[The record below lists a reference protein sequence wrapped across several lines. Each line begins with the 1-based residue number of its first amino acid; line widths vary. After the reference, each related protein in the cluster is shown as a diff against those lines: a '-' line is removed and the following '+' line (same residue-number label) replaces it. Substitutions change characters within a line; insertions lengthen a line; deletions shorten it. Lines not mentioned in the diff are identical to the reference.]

1 MPCIFCIAV
10 FALLAGAL
18 TSARID
24 QLEQDLIDQAVGEVR
39 RTVESSTTTA
49 WELDVA
55 PPVGVTPSSG
65 TPSVPVTVTVYKP
78 YARVRIQLRAHS
90 LTAAEVVAV
99 QDQLAARLGLE
110 IVGRS
115 DEAQEAPV
123 RAAVEEAQRAG
134 QATAVAT
141 PEERQQRRRR

>member
-18 TSARID
+18 TAARID
-24 QLEQDLIDQAVGEVR
+24 QLEQDLASQAVGEVR

-49 WELDVA
+49 WELEVA

-78 YARVRIQLRAHS
+78 YARVRIQLRTHS
-90 LTAAEVVAV
+90 LTPAEVVAV
-99 QDQLAARLGLE
+99 QDRLAGSLGLQ

-115 DEAQEAPV
+115 EEAQEAPV
-123 RAAVEEAQRAG
+123 RAAVEQAQRTG
-134 QATAVAT
+134 QATAAAIT
-141 PEERQQRRRR
+141 EARQQRQAR

>member
-18 TSARID
+18 TAARID
-24 QLEQDLIDQAVGEVR
+24 RFEQNLAAQAMGEVR

-49 WELDVA
+49 WELEVA

-78 YARVRIQLRAHS
+78 YARVRIQLRTHS
-90 LTAAEVVAV
+90 LTPAEVEAV
-99 QDQLAARLGLE
+99 QDQLAAGLELE
-110 IVGRS
+110 IVERS

-123 RAAVEEAQRAG
+123 RAAIEQAQRTG
-134 QATAVAT
+134 QTTSVAL
-141 PEERQQRRRR
+141 PEGRQQRRGR